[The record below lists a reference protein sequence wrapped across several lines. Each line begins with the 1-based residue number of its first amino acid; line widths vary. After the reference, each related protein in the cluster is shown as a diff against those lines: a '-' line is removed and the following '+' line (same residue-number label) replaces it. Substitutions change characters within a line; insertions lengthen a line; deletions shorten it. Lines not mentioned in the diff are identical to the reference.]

1 MRVPVHSQ
9 LLSWVHYD
17 ESRRQLRVG
26 LRSGECYLYFQV
38 PASCYRELLQA
49 NSKGAFFNRHVRN
62 RYPFQHLCSSAQPV
76 VLAAPHK
83 TK

>member
-62 RYPFQHLCSSAQPV
+62 RCHFSIHPALPSPRAGCFAQN
-76 VLAAPHK
+76 
-83 TK
+83 